1 MEANADRAA
10 GAALLDDVKACQA
23 LDPGNMAGAIHGLPE
38 QCEEAWRGAKRAGLP
53 EMERPR
59 QVVVLGMGGSAIG
72 AELVAGLLEP
82 SAPVPIAVHRGYGV
96 PGYVGPETLVI
107 ASSYS
112 GNTEETLSGYDEA
125 RRRGARLVA
134 VTTGGELAQRAERD
148 GLPLVR
154 IRAGLQPR
162 AAIGYSLL
170 PQLAILHQA
179 GLLDDPEGAVQEA
192 IALLKTWR
200 ARLEPSVPAEQNE
213 AKQIALAFHQ
223 HLPLV
228 YGTQGWKGVV
238 AYRWKTQINENA
250 KAQAMANRFPELNHN
265 ETVGWEVPPSINGLC
280 QVVLL
285 RERTDPAPIQRR
297 IEVTAEIMRPQ
308 VAGIREAW
316 AEGESELA
324 RLFSLLY
331 LGDYVSLYLAYLYRV
346 DPTPVKA
353 IDRLKSELARLQ
365 AEGAGSDDDGRAN
378 L

>member
-23 LDPGNMAGAIHGLPE
+23 LDPGDMAGAIHGLPE
-38 QCEEAWRGAKRAGLP
+38 QCDEAWRAAQGASLP
-53 EMERPR
+53 ELGRPR

-72 AELVAGLLEP
+72 AELVAGLLEAT
-82 SAPVPIAVHRGYGV
+82 APVPIAIHRGYGL

-112 GNTEETLSGYDEA
+112 GNTEETLSGYEEA
-125 RRRGARLVA
+125 RRRGAQVVA
-134 VTTGGELAQRAERD
+134 VTTGGELARRAEQD
-148 GLPLVR
+148 GVPLMR

-162 AAIGYSLL
+162 AAIGYSLM
-170 PQLAILHQA
+170 PQLAIFHRA
-179 GLLDDPEGAVQEA
+179 GLMDDPEPAVRETVEV
-192 IALLKTWR
+192 LKRRR
-200 ARLEPSVPAEQNE
+200 ARFEPAVPAAENE
-213 AKQIALAFHQ
+213 AKQVALEFYQ
-223 HLPLV
+223 HLPV
-228 YGTQGWKGVV
+228 IYGTQGWKGVV

-265 ETVGWEVPPSINGLC
+265 ETVGWEVPPAINRLC

-285 RERTDPAPIQRR
+285 RDRTEAAVIQRR
-297 IEVTAEIMRPQ
+297 IEVTAEIMRPH
-308 VAGIREAW
+308 VAGIREVW
-316 AEGESELA
+316 AEGDTELA

-353 IDRLKSELARLQ
+353 IDRLKGELARLQ
-365 AEGAGSDDDGRAN
+365 AGGTGSGGHGHAG
-378 L
+378 